1 MGAKS
6 HLCIGGTI
14 EKEEM
19 RKLEQGV
26 HVAIGMAMCI
36 KDMIQRKFIITNEI
50 KVLILDEVD
59 ELLSRGAKDDIMS
72 VFLKLPKDLQVVAT
86 STNFIPEMADLN
98 KFVMRNQIQI
108 TVRPSDLNELRDIRQ
123 FYLLIKHEQLKVPAL
138 CELYDSLGFT
148 QAVVFCNFRQK
159 VAQLSE
165 EMTAKSFTV
174 AAIHEKMDHRSI
186 EMALKQF
193 RLGSARLLII
203 TDFMARHKDVQQ
215 MTLVINYDIPLK
227 KEAYIHRVKRFG
239 KKGVAITFV
248 TDVDRLALQELQN
261 HYHTNISHMPENI
274 GDYI

>member
-36 KDMIQRKFIITNEI
+36 KDMIQRKFIITNDI
-50 KVLILDEVD
+50 KLLVLDEAD

-72 VFLKLPKDLQVVAT
+72 VFLKLPKNLQVVAT
-86 STNFIPEMADLN
+86 STTFIPEMVDLN
-98 KFVMRNQIQI
+98 KHLMRNQIQI
-108 TVRPSDLNELRDIRQ
+108 SVRPSDMNELKDVRQ
-123 FYLLIKHEQLKVPAL
+123 FYMLIKHEQLKVAAL

-159 VAQLSE
+159 VSQLSE

-174 AAIHEKMDHRSI
+174 AAIHEKMDHRVI

-193 RLGSARLLII
+193 RLGSARLLIT

-215 MTLVINYDIPLK
+215 MTLVINYDLPLK
-227 KEAYIHRVKRFG
+227 KDNYIHRVKRFG
-239 KKGVAITFV
+239 RKGVAINFV
-248 TDVDRLALQELQN
+248 TDVDRVALQELQN
-261 HYHTNISHMPENI
+261 HYHTNIGHMPENI
-274 GDYI
+274 SDYI